1 MIIRIICFS
10 IICICMVIGIIMSA
24 KYLKSKLMWLTI
36 ILLLIGFI
44 MSISHLFVLMSGTI
58 F

>member
-10 IICICMVIGIIMSA
+10 IICICMVLGIIMSA